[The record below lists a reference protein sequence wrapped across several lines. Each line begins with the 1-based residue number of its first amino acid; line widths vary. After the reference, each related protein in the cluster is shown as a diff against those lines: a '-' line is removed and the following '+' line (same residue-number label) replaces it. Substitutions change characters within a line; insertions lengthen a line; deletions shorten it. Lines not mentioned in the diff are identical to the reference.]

1 MDRRAFAGLMLIETL
16 LAFGNTFA
24 ASFNM
29 VYLFNE
35 LGLEVWLG
43 PTYLGL
49 GFLISILVSVWM
61 SLKPRLDP
69 RNAILAGL
77 CFLVAEYT
85 FFLFVRDPVM
95 LSLLVGVAFGM
106 FYPLFWTP
114 FNILMAR
121 MTEKTDR
128 GVTYGAFFFVWPLAT
143 FIAPFFGG
151 LVIAYSSY
159 RVLYFLGIAIIVLTA
174 GVVAAYRRYIPK
186 DQAMRIT
193 LKAIGRRNV
202 IAVLGEGGFE
212 GVFWTD
218 VVLVAYVFSTDEV
231 QLGALFSLF
240 GLAAGLM
247 AIIFGK
253 ISDKIQNRRMFST
266 ASALASIPCVVLIYL
281 ATSLEGYAF
290 ANGALEFASFVFPV
304 FIFAIL
310 TDKLEDAKNDS
321 VLTRE
326 FLLDIGRV
334 STIATMMLLLYL
346 GFSPQEVFL
355 LAIPFLLMGALAK
368 EETQLEGSPPVGAGH
383 SDQLH

>member
-35 LGLEVWLG
+35 LQLDLWLG

-49 GFLISILVSVWM
+49 GFLISIIVSVWM
-61 SLKPRLDP
+61 SYRPRLDP
-69 RNAILAGL
+69 RNAILVSL
-77 CFLVAEYT
+77 CFLIAEYT
-85 FFLFVRDPVM
+85 FFVFVEEPLL
-95 LSLLVGVAFGM
+95 LSLMVGLAFGM

-159 RVLYFLGIAIIVLTA
+159 QVLYLLGIAIIVLTA
-174 GVVAAYRRYIPK
+174 AVVAAYRKYIPK
-186 DQAMRIT
+186 DQVMRIT

-202 IAVLGEGGFE
+202 VAVLGEGGFE
-212 GVFWTD
+212 GVFWVD
-218 VVLVAYVFSTDEV
+218 VVLVAYIFSTDEV
-231 QLGALFSLF
+231 ELGALFSLF
-240 GLAAGLM
+240 GLAAGIM

-266 ASALASIPCVVLIYL
+266 ASAIASIPCVVMIYL
-281 ATSLEGYAF
+281 AASLEGFAL

-326 FLLDIGRV
+326 FLLDIGRT

-346 GFSPQEVFL
+346 GATPQEVFL

-368 EETQLEGSPPVGAGH
+368 EEKRLTSTPPVGAGH

>member
-1 MDRRAFAGLMLIETL
+1 MDRRAFAGLMIIETL

-24 ASFNM
+24 GSFNM

-35 LGLEVWLG
+35 LHLDLWLG

-49 GFLISILVSVWM
+49 GFMISMLVSVWM
-61 SLKPRLDP
+61 SWKPHLDP

-77 CFLVAEYT
+77 AFLIAEYS
-85 FFLFVRDPVM
+85 FLMLVRDPVL
-95 LSLLVGVAFGM
+95 LSLMVGVAFGM

-143 FIAPFFGG
+143 FIAPFLGG
-151 LVIAYSSY
+151 LVIGFASY
-159 RVLYFLGIAIIVLTA
+159 DALYVIGIAIIAATA
-174 GVVAAYRRYIPK
+174 VTVVAYRSYIPK
-186 DQAMRIT
+186 DQVMRIT
-193 LKAIGRRNV
+193 LRAIGRRNV
-202 IAVLGEGGFE
+202 MAVLGEGGFE
-212 GVFWTD
+212 GVFWVD

-231 QLGALFSLF
+231 ELGALFSLF
-240 GLAAGLM
+240 GLSAGIM

-253 ISDKIQNRRMFST
+253 ISDRIQNRRMFST

-281 ATSLEGYAF
+281 ATSLEGYGF

-310 TDKLEDAKNDS
+310 TDRLEDAKNDS

-334 STIATMMLLLYL
+334 STIGTMMLLLRL
-346 GFSPQEVFL
+346 GLSPQEVFL
-355 LAIPFLLMGALAK
+355 LAIPFLVMGALAK
-368 EETQLEGSPPVGAGH
+368 EEKRPPPSPPVGAGH
-383 SDQLH
+383 TDRLH